1 MTTQT
6 INTTIDSKSLS
17 FLPKKARSL
26 WENKKVE
33 VLVSADFISIFT
45 KFSPKKTLPEVR
57 NKLKG
62 IEKQISKKDIG
73 EAIKWARKQK

>member
-33 VLVSADFISIFT
+33 VLISTDFISIYT
-45 KFSPKKTLPEVR
+45 KPKPTL
-57 NKLKG
+57 KLRELEPKLRAIG
-62 IEKQISKKDIG
+62 KKISKKDIDD
-73 EAIKWARKQK
+73 AIRWAREQK